1 MLDEESD
8 TDYVKGGDE
17 VKLELDAL
25 QPESRSF
32 YEKTYFKNY
41 LSLLFFALTLFYLG
55 ACSQSGGQS
64 DRYNYLSETQVSNEL
79 EDAYES
85 AASGYGFASFCF
97 IIAAACALSAAIII
111 SPYMCGSKNE
121 YLMLRGPFD
130 LTQSSSA

>member
-85 AASGYGFASFCF
+85 AASGYGKACHLKIHELHLFIFCF
-97 IIAAACALSAAIII
+97 VCYKALHRSASSSRRHALSAQ
-111 SPYMCGSKNE
+111 P
-121 YLMLRGPFD
+121 
-130 LTQSSSA
+130 